1 MKNFD
6 RENFLLDLLSIEWS
20 EIIQLDKED
29 PNLSFKLYFTTINK
43 LIDQYMPLKKMTNK
57 EIKQQQKPWITKEI
71 LRTMNERDKIHKKWV
86 GEKDIV
92 TKTSLHTDYKN
103 IRNRIRED
111 ILTNKKK
118 IL

>member
-1 MKNFD
+1 
-6 RENFLLDLLSIEWS
+6 
-20 EIIQLDKED
+20 
-29 PNLSFKLYFTTINK
+29 
-43 LIDQYMPLKKMTNK
+43 MPLKKMTNK

-103 IRNRIRED
+103 IRNSIRKD

-118 IL
+118 YFENFFSKNALNIKNTWKGIKSIIHISNNKKSQNISLLVNKNL

>member
-1 MKNFD
+1 
-6 RENFLLDLLSIEWS
+6 
-20 EIIQLDKED
+20 
-29 PNLSFKLYFTTINK
+29 
-43 LIDQYMPLKKMTNK
+43 MTNK

-86 GEKDIV
+86 GEKDNI

-103 IRNRIRED
+103 IRNKIRED

-118 IL
+118 YFENFFSKNA